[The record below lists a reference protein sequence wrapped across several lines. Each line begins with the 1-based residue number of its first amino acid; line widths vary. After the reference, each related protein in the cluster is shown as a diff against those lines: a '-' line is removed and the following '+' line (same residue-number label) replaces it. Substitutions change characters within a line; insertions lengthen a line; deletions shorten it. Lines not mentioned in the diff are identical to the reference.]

1 MNIIKKIMDKI
12 MDIPRP
18 EVISAHQE
26 VLNSINRLSELIPPK
41 YREYNLEKI
50 VSPKAYGYHT
60 ILDTSYYQYIAIKK
74 LIKKLLI
81 NEKISKYLSFK
92 LVLLKRKRIGKAV
105 RGFKDEIPIDFIIN
119 DSSLKDYD
127 FKEGPYNIFFAS
139 TQTYLRVLILYINQ
153 SKLNN
158 NLLVIPRFLSK
169 VEVLNDFDNNKLLFY
184 EDFLNEDILNNYNN
198 AKNEFSLIFKEK
210 RKYLKEIFLLDS
222 KNFFKIINIGLENI
236 FNYLL
241 PQALLFS
248 LINENIYNKINVN
261 NVIGAR
267 VRKIYDR
274 ASYEIA
280 KKYNINR
287 YVVLHS
293 NIGTDIKFIHS
304 MGHFN
309 NLTGV
314 FTWGLLQKKLI
325 ERDFF
330 SKVDNIFVTGSPL
343 FEKSNK
349 NINNNSKYDRCIL
362 YAATHNDLQEVKE
375 LVKITNSLPRTTS
388 LIIKVHPDIDH
399 KPYEKYIQSEHVKL
413 VPGESSLE
421 DLLPQVDLLVTTISE
436 SALQAMIRGVPALFF
451 LFTERWKKLGY
462 NLYGFDNNEEEQL
475 VINSKESLKKRI
487 NELLFSEKYRS
498 VFLKNQN
505 NFLNK
510 RIRMHSDNNGAANE
524 IDKILN

>member
-1 MNIIKKIMDKI
+1 MSFKTNIINRIL
-12 MDIPRP
+12 DIPSAEIIALHQ
-18 EVISAHQE
+18 EVIS
-26 VLNSINRLSELIPPK
+26 SINRISELIPSK
-41 YREYNLEKI
+41 YNIYNLEKI
-50 VSPKAYGYHT
+50 IMPKAYGYHT
-60 ILDTSYYQYIAIKK
+60 ILDTSYYQYHSIKR
-74 LIKKLLI
+74 LIKKSLRS
-81 NEKISKYLSFK
+81 EKISGQLSYKLLQMKKYGID
-92 LVLLKRKRIGKAV
+92 RAV
-105 RGFKDEIPIDFIIN
+105 RDFKNEIPIDFAIN
-119 DSSLKDYD
+119 NYSFNNYKD
-127 FKEGPYNIFFAS
+127 KSYNLFFTG

-343 FEKSNK
+343 FEKSYK

-421 DLLPQVDLLVTTISE
+421 NLLPQVDLLVTTISE